1 MSCHYGLGPHYT
13 CEDGETWI
21 VGRSWQGRAHA
32 QCRISTATMFFVF
45 FFLHRGKSTTLFLQL
60 AVALVQGLES
70 AFRPVCRSPMFRPIR
85 NISTTGTASSATQF
99 SNLSLD
105 NLTGPR
111 RAMVSNHL
119 VSWGFDGIRIAGWRS
134 RILTAL
140 LRNEKRKML
149 VIQLQFLVTHLL
161 SLSCRNVPL

>member
-1 MSCHYGLGPHYT
+1 
-13 CEDGETWI
+13 
-21 VGRSWQGRAHA
+21 
-32 QCRISTATMFFVF
+32 
-45 FFLHRGKSTTLFLQL
+45 
-60 AVALVQGLES
+60 
-70 AFRPVCRSPMFRPIR
+70 MFRPIR

-111 RAMVSNHL
+111 RAMVSDHL

-149 VIQLQFLVTHLL
+149 VIQLAISGCSLAQPQLQKRAPVTDL
-161 SLSCRNVPL
+161 RRIFG